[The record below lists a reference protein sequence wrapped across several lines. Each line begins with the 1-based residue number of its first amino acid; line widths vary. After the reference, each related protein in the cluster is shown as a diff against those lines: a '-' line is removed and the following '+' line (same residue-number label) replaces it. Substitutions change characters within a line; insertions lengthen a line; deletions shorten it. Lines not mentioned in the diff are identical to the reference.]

1 MQTDILLKQVLTSFT
16 DLKAAMDK
24 FEKHP
29 NTHYAD
35 QLHTTLNASNKLV
48 AAYTVL
54 KEQKDVSPELDLH
67 LKIMSVEEPVVPQPP
82 VEVKKEPVVEIQKE
96 ESKPEPVVEVKK
108 EPVVEVKKELPK
120 EEPVVEAKPVVTEE
134 KKAPVPEPVVTPEKE
149 KTPEPIQVVQAQ
161 QVAMPV
167 IPKDIPKI
175 TVSINDK
182 FRLINELFTSNA
194 NEYNIAIEQLN
205 NVASKEEADA
215 YLKGLKN
222 IYNWDEEN
230 EMVKKMYTMNQK
242 RFS

>member
-96 ESKPEPVVEVKK
+96 LPKEEPKPEPVVEVKK
-108 EPVVEVKKELPK
+108 ETVVEVKPM
-120 EEPVVEAKPVVTEE
+120 VTEE

-149 KTPEPIQVVQAQ
+149 KMPESVQVVQAQ
-161 QVAMPV
+161 QVTMPV

-175 TVSINDK
+175 AVSINDK
-182 FRLINELFTSNA
+182 FRLINELFASNA

>member
-35 QLHTTLNASNKLV
+35 QLHTALNASNKLV

-67 LKIMSVEEPVVPQPP
+67 LKIMSVEELVAPQPP

-96 ESKPEPVVEVKK
+96 LPKEAPKPEPVVEVK
-108 EPVVEVKKELPK
+108 
-120 EEPVVEAKPVVTEE
+120 PVVTEE
-134 KKAPVPEPVVTPEKE
+134 KKVPVPEPVVTPEKE
-149 KTPEPIQVVQAQ
+149 KTPEPVQVVQSQ
-161 QVAMPV
+161 QVTMPV

-182 FRLINELFTSNA
+182 FRLINELFASNA